1 MDRRAFLRNGLAATA
16 GSVLLATTPAGA
28 TAARPGVGPYG
39 SLDGRSPDR
48 NGLVLPEGFTSR
60 VVAVGGSPV
69 NGTDYRWPVFPDGK
83 GTVPMADGGWS
94 LACNHEVFD
103 FQTPGERW
111 GGASAVR
118 FAADGSIT
126 GASAILTDSHS
137 NSRGATTPWG
147 TWLSCQE
154 AFGGDGLVWECD
166 PMGHDP
172 AVARHALGVRTH
184 GSVAVDPAGGHCYL
198 TEAHRDGRL
207 YRFTILNEADSG
219 AALADGL
226 LEAMVVDRD
235 GGVSWLAVPD
245 PLATVIPTRVQVTDG
260 FVTPVGGG
268 VWVHDGVLLFTTALD
283 DRVHA
288 VDLAGQ
294 HHSVVWDGSGHRQPL
309 VGIGDLTVHARSGD
323 LFVVEDRGDMEVAVV
338 SPEGEVAPFCR
349 MVGADHRLSQATGPC
364 FDPSGTRFYVSSLR
378 GRGEALVRDMVPA
391 IDWGTGAE
399 GRHVGVTWE
408 VSGPFRAKPSVI
420 LEGGPEVP
428 STTTEI
434 RTSPATTTSHAIAT
448 TTPHSIAT
456 TTSHAVGTTTVATV
470 EPGTPSPSTT
480 LERAGDLSV
489 SEGPVEAG
497 GPRREPSGGL
507 PAVGLGAAA
516 VLIAGGAALVLR
528 RRRSDR

>member
-1 MDRRAFLRNGLAATA
+1 
-16 GSVLLATTPAGA
+16 
-28 TAARPGVGPYG
+28 
-39 SLDGRSPDR
+39 
-48 NGLVLPEGFTSR
+48 
-60 VVAVGGSPV
+60 
-69 NGTDYRWPVFPDGK
+69 
-83 GTVPMADGGWS
+83 
-94 LACNHEVFD
+94 
-103 FQTPGERW
+103 
-111 GGASAVR
+111 
-118 FAADGSIT
+118 
-126 GASAILTDSHS
+126 
-137 NSRGATTPWG
+137 
-147 TWLSCQE
+147 
-154 AFGGDGLVWECD
+154 
-166 PMGHDP
+166 
-172 AVARHALGVRTH
+172 
-184 GSVAVDPAGGHCYL
+184 VAVDPAGGHCYL

-207 YRFTILNEADSG
+207 YRFTILDETDSD
-219 AALADGL
+219 AVLADGL
-226 LEAMVVDRD
+226 LEAMAVDRD

-245 PLATVIPTRVQVTDG
+245 PSATVIPTRVQVADG

-294 HHSVVWDGSGHRQPL
+294 RHSVVWDGSGHRQPL
-309 VGIGDLTVHARSGD
+309 VGIGDLTVHTRSGD

-434 RTSPATTTSHAIAT
+434 RTSPATTTSHSIAT
-448 TTPHSIAT
+448 TTSHSIAT